1 MITKKCY
8 AISTHAEVEEIVKLK
23 IDKNDILI
31 IFIKNYLITGF
42 GIEWLRSFIQIIR
55 KKYNKHNI
63 KFYVDGGTDYGL
75 SILILEE
82 DINYLKLRSN
92 KVILEKIN
100 QIAKKNK
107 VLLNPSFNV
116 VRLKKKQS
124 IKI

>member
-1 MITKKCY
+1 MITKKCF
-8 AISTHAEVEEIVKLK
+8 AISTYQEVEEIIKVKIK
-23 IDKNDILI
+23 KKDIFI

-55 KKYNKHNI
+55 KKYNKYNI

-92 KVILEKIN
+92 KVILDKIN

-107 VLLNPSFNV
+107 VLLNPSFDV
-116 VRLKKKQS
+116 VRLTKNN
-124 IKI
+124 

>member
-1 MITKKCY
+1 MITKKCF
-8 AISTHAEVEEIVKLK
+8 AISTCAEVEEIIKVKIK
-23 IDKNDILI
+23 KKDTLI

-55 KKYNKHNI
+55 KKYNKYNI

-82 DINYLKLRSN
+82 DIDYLKLRSN
-92 KVILEKIN
+92 KVILDKIN

-107 VLLNPSFNV
+107 VLLNPGFDV
-116 VRLKKKQS
+116 VRLTKK
-124 IKI
+124 